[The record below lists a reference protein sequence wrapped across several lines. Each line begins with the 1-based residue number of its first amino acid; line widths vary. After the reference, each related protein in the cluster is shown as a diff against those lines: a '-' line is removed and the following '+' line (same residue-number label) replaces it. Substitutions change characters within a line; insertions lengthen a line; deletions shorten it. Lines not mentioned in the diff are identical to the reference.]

1 MIHHD
6 PYFSWNAETVS
17 QLISQFQK
25 ASRNV
30 KLDDDVR
37 SYANAFEANM
47 LLFGDGMEM
56 NTSAMKA
63 FICIVTDAKISN
75 TEVVG
80 KLKPIYFSWDTEKG
94 QKILKKL
101 EEAPVDT
108 NLSQETRTVAGLL
121 FNSGCY
127 NQYIIRMNNFFM
139 EHFIRIITNT
149 L

>member
-1 MIHHD
+1 MINHD
-6 PYFSWNAETVS
+6 PYFSWDAETAS

-25 ASRNV
+25 TSRNV
-30 KLDDDVR
+30 KLDNDIR

-63 FICIVTDAKISN
+63 FICIITDAKISN
-75 TEVVG
+75 LEVVG
-80 KLKPIYFSWDTEKG
+80 KLKPIYFSWDPEEG

-101 EEAPVDT
+101 EEAHVDT

-121 FNSGCY
+121 FNSGCC
-127 NQYIIRMNNFFM
+127 NQYIIRMNSFFM